1 MHQLNNGGVSS
12 LDSQIQSICDIMRR
26 SNAASALQYI
36 PELTWILFLRVLDE
50 REEQDRIA
58 KQVVGSTF
66 SPTLEWPYRWC
77 DWAAPDGPKRRE
89 LQDAPSGAMFS
100 FVTDEL
106 FPHLKLV
113 GHYPVATPR
122 QRVVSEVFASTDTP
136 RIDSERNFLD
146 VLDKVHDISDTQS
159 SESSASLLSQ
169 AYEGLLLKMGEKN
182 NDGGQFFT
190 PREVIRAIIKTVN
203 PQVGETVFD
212 PAAGT
217 GGFLALAY
225 EHMRDSLGHSITG
238 LNLVELQERT
248 FYGKEKDNQIYPIC
262 LANLVLHGID
272 EPHIWH
278 GNTLTGS
285 GNGGALWAD
294 SPSFYDVILM
304 NPPFGGREGADAR
317 QRFAYQTSATQVLFV
332 QEVID
337 SLKTNG
343 RAGVVVDEGFLF
355 RTTEKAFVQTKQ
367 KLLDECDVYCVVS
380 LPAGVF
386 TQAGAGVKTNLMFFN
401 KGAPTEKTWYYD
413 LTDVKVTKTW
423 PLLLSHFDEF
433 FELLPARAESERS
446 WTVTRAEIEERGYN
460 LNAVN
465 PNRVVEEDTRTPEEL
480 IATIESAND
489 EIRDA
494 IAHLRRL
501 DADTRASRS

>member
-1 MHQLNNGGVSS
+1 MQPDPETS

-50 REEQDRIA
+50 REQQEETA
-58 KQVVGSTF
+58 KQIVGSAF
-66 SPTLEWPYRWC
+66 WPTLEYPFRWR
-77 DWAAPDGPKRRE
+77 DWAAPDGQKRRE
-89 LQDAPSGAMFS
+89 LQDARSGSMFS

-106 FPHLKLV
+106 FPHLKSI
-113 GHYPVATPR
+113 GHFPVATPR
-122 QRVVSEVFASTDTP
+122 QRVVSEVLASTDTP

-146 VLDKVHDISDTQS
+146 VLDKVHEILDSELGRTHS
-159 SESSASLLSQ
+159 SPLSS

-190 PREVIRAIIKTVN
+190 PREVTRAIIKVVD
-203 PQVGETVFD
+203 PKVGETVFD

-225 EHMRDSLGHSITG
+225 EHMHDALGDSITG
-238 LNLVELQERT
+238 LDLVALRERT
-248 FYGKEKDNQIYPIC
+248 FYGKEKENLIYPIC

-285 GNGGALWAD
+285 GNGGALWDD
-294 SPSFYDVILM
+294 SPSFYDVVLM
-304 NPPFGGREGADAR
+304 NPPFGGREGSDAR
-317 QRFAYQTSATQVLFV
+317 QRYAYQTSATQVLFV

-343 RAGVVVDEGFLF
+343 RAGIVVDEGFLF

-367 KLLDECDVYCVVS
+367 KLLDECDLYCVVS
-380 LPAGVF
+380 LPSGVF
-386 TQAGAGVKTNLMFFN
+386 TRAGAGVKTNLMFFN
-401 KGAPTEKTWYYD
+401 KGAPTERTWYYD
-413 LTDVKVTKTW
+413 LSDVKVTKTR

-460 LNAVN
+460 LNTVN

-494 IAHLRRL
+494 INELRRL
-501 DADTRASRS
+501 DSASHS